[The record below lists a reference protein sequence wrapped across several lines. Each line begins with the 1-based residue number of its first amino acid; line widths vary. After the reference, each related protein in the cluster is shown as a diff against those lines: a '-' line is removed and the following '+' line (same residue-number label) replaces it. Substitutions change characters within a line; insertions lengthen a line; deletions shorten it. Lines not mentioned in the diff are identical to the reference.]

1 MQSFDTPPPA
11 RKVGAGRGWRWCVEA
26 FYIVREQPLTWVL
39 LTLVY
44 LMIHFAI
51 NLVPFIGGLIGA
63 VIGPVFAGAFVMA
76 ARKSERGEELELAD
90 LFAGFRLMPGPLLQV
105 GAIFFALMAAAM
117 LIVGMAGVS
126 TGMMSGVLGSHA
138 TPPSA
143 VSNLTL
149 LSGDLSPAASHPGAA
164 GGFVAVLLLAM
175 SLVMFVVSLSYWF
188 APSLVALEN
197 VSPWQA
203 ILASL
208 RAGLAN
214 WLPMLVAG
222 LVLGLLLIPAML
234 TLGLGLLL
242 WCPIAFVTA
251 YTSWKDVFGQ
261 PQSAA
266 Q

>member
-1 MQSFDTPPPA
+1 MQSFDTPPLA
-11 RKVGAGRGWRWCVEA
+11 RKVAAGRGWRWCVEA
-26 FYIVREQPLTWVL
+26 FHIVREQPLTWVL

-44 LMIHFAI
+44 LLIHFAI
-51 NLVPFIGGLIGA
+51 HSVPFIGGLIGA
-63 VIGPVFAGAFVMA
+63 VIGPVFAGGFILA

-105 GAIFFALMAAAM
+105 GAMFFALMVAAM
-117 LIVGMAGVS
+117 MVVGIVGMS
-126 TGMMSGVLGSHA
+126 TGVMSGVLGNHA
-138 TPPSA
+138 MHPGAMGELS
-143 VSNLTL
+143 LF
-149 LSGDLSPAASHPGAA
+149 SGDLAPAASHPGAA
-164 GGFVAVLLLAM
+164 GGFLALLALTM
-175 SLVMFVVSLSYWF
+175 SAVMFVVSLSYWF
-188 APSLVALEN
+188 APSLVALDR

-208 RAGLAN
+208 RAGLSN

-222 LVLGLLLIPAML
+222 LALGLLLIPVML

-261 PQSAA
+261 PSA
-266 Q
+266 QP

>member
-1 MQSFDTPPPA
+1 MQAYETPPPA
-11 RKVGAGRGWRWCVEA
+11 RKVSAARGWRWCVEA
-26 FYIVREQPLTWVL
+26 FHIVREQPLTWVL

-44 LMIHFAI
+44 LLIHFVIHA
-51 NLVPFIGGLIGA
+51 VPFIGSLVGA
-63 VIGPVFAGAFVMA
+63 IIGPVFAGGFILA

-105 GAIFFALMAAAM
+105 GAMFFALMVAAM

-126 TGMMSGVLGSHA
+126 TGMMSGMA
-138 TPPSA
+138 
-143 VSNLTL
+143 
-149 LSGDLSPAASHPGAA
+149 SGHLAIDAKPAAA
-164 GGFVAVLLLAM
+164 GGFVALLLLTM
-175 SLVMFVVSLSYWF
+175 SVVMFVVSLSYWF
-188 APSLVALEN
+188 APSLVTLDR

-222 LVLGLLLIPAML
+222 LALGLLLIPVML

-242 WCPIAFVTA
+242 WCPVAFVTA
-251 YTSWKDVFGQ
+251 YTSWKDVYGQ
-261 PQSAA
+261 PEPAA
-266 Q
+266 QP

>member
-44 LMIHFAI
+44 LMIHFVI

-76 ARKSERGEELELAD
+76 ARKSERGEELELGD

-126 TGMMSGVLGSHA
+126 TGMMSGMA
-138 TPPSA
+138 
-143 VSNLTL
+143 
-149 LSGDLSPAASHPGAA
+149 SGHLAIDGKPAAA
-164 GGFVAVLLLAM
+164 GGFVAVLLLMM

-208 RAGLAN
+208 RAGLSN

-261 PQSAA
+261 PQPAA
-266 Q
+266 QL